1 MNVAGVI
8 FRPLYWIA
16 GKVLATWARPAVQPD
31 DPAKFV
37 SGDDAEVCY
46 VLETGGLAD
55 TLALE
60 RVCRIHGMPS
70 PTSSLSIGDIRENQR
85 LIVMRPMSGFI
96 FRRKRIIGSKRLKR
110 LVEASTNA
118 EGKELSLI
126 PVAIYWGRSP
136 DKERSFLKLLF
147 SENWEVAGRTRKFF
161 ATLLHGRNTL
171 LRFSEPATVSSII
184 QEGLEPEL
192 AYRKVS
198 RILRVHFRQ
207 RRTATVGPDLSH
219 RRTLVNQVLMNPQ
232 VRRVIQTESGDNRA
246 LLERK
251 THKARFSEP
260 ATVSSII
267 QEGLEPELAY
277 RKVSRILRVHFRQRR
292 TATVGPDLSHRR
304 TLVNQV
310 LMNPQVRR
318 VIQTE
323 SGDNRALLERKT
335 HKARKYAQE
344 IAAHISYPTI
354 RVVVLF
360 LRWLWNR
367 IYDGIELSH
376 IERLHDVARDKEI
389 VYVPCH
395 RSHFDYLLLAYIV
408 HDQGLSLPHIAAGIN
423 LNMPIIGAILRRGGA
438 FYLRRSFKGNRL
450 YAAVFNAY
458 LREILKRGHSI
469 MYFVEGGRS
478 RTGRLLEP
486 KGGMLVM
493 TVHSYL
499 QDPRRPIVFM
509 PIYFGYERLIEGN
522 SFIRE
527 LGGAEKKKESLAGLI
542 RSVRSLREN
551 FGKVYVNVGES
562 VPIEPILDELKP
574 DWREAILE
582 HEEERPAWM
591 SEIIEE
597 LGARIMSGINS
608 AAAVTPI
615 SLLATVLLSSPKQ
628 SVGEQELIRQLRMSV
643 DLLEKFKYSD
653 SVTVPE
659 WSPQKIISHGE
670 KLGVVNRTAHPLGDV
685 LHTSEHDA
693 VLMTYFRN
701 NVQHL
706 FAIPAS
712 IACCFIQGRRLE
724 HTELQRLMRLIYP
737 FMKEELCLK
746 WDFEEIDD
754 VTTAGIKA
762 LLDLEILTR
771 SKDGKG
777 LIRPPAGSDKA
788 YQLLMLGQ
796 SMVPMLQRFYLVI
809 SLLVKNGSGALSRAA
824 LERLCQQSAQRLSM
838 IYGLHSPDFFD
849 RALFQDFIRKLREQ
863 NVLRRNGSGLLEFDE
878 DITAIGEDARLVLG
892 EEIRHSILSLT
903 FSDREET
910 EVR

>member
-1 MNVAGVI
+1 MNVAGLI
-8 FRPLYWIA
+8 FRPWYWIA
-16 GKVLATWARPAVQPD
+16 GKIFATWARPAVQPD
-31 DPAKFV
+31 VPAKYLP
-37 SGDDAEVCY
+37 GDDAEVCY

-60 RVCRIHGMPS
+60 RICKIHGMPS
-70 PTSSLSIGDIRENQR
+70 PVSSFRFGVIRENR
-85 LIVMRPMSGFI
+85 RIVVMRRMTGFI
-96 FRRKRIIGSKRLKR
+96 FRRKRTTGSMRLKR
-110 LVEASTNA
+110 LVEASSGANG
-118 EGKELSLI
+118 EDLLLI

-136 DKERSFLKLLF
+136 QKESSLLKLLF
-147 SENWEVAGRTRKFF
+147 SENWDVAGRTRKFF
-161 ATLLHGRNTL
+161 ATILHGRNTL
-171 LRFSEPATVSSII
+171 LRFSEPATLSSVI
-184 QEGLEPEL
+184 QDGLEPGL
-192 AYRKVS
+192 AYRKIS

-232 VRRVIQTESGDNRA
+232 VKRVIKAESGDNRA

-251 THKARFSEP
+251 THE
-260 ATVSSII
+260 
-267 QEGLEPELAY
+267 
-277 RKVSRILRVHFRQRR
+277 
-292 TATVGPDLSHRR
+292 
-304 TLVNQV
+304 
-310 LMNPQVRR
+310 
-318 VIQTE
+318 
-323 SGDNRALLERKT
+323 
-335 HKARKYAQE
+335 ARKYARE

-354 RVVVLF
+354 RVVFVF

-367 IYDGIELSH
+367 IYDGIVLNH
-376 IERLHDVARDKEI
+376 VERLHDVARDKEI

-395 RSHFDYLLLAYIV
+395 RSHFDYMLLAYIV
-408 HDQGLSLPHIAAGIN
+408 YDQGLSLPHTAAGIN
-423 LNMPIIGAILRRGGA
+423 LNFPVVGAILRRGGA

-450 YAAVFNAY
+450 YATVFNAY

-469 MYFVEGGRS
+469 EYFVEGGRS
-478 RTGRLLEP
+478 RTGRLLSP

-509 PIYFGYERLIEGN
+509 PVYFGYERLIEGD

-527 LGGAEKKKESLAGLI
+527 LGGGEKKKESLAGLI
-542 RSVRSLREN
+542 RSVKSLREN
-551 FGKVYVNVGES
+551 FGKVYVNVGEP
-562 VPIEPILDELKP
+562 VPLEPILDEIKK
-574 DWREAILE
+574 DWRDETA
-582 HEEERPAWM
+582 HAEERPPWLNDA
-591 SEIIEE
+591 IDE
-597 LGARIMSGINS
+597 LGMRIMSGINS

-615 SLLATVLLSSPKQ
+615 SLLATVLLASPKQ
-628 SVGEQELIRQLRMSV
+628 SVGEQELIRQLRMNV
-643 DLLEKFKYSD
+643 DLLAKFKYSD
-653 SVTVPE
+653 SVTLPD
-659 WSPQKIISHGE
+659 WSPEEIISHGE
-670 KLGVVNRTAHPLGDV
+670 KLAVIGRTAHPLGDV
-685 LHTSEHDA
+685 LHTSEHNA
-693 VLMTYFRN
+693 VRMTYFRN

-724 HTELQRLMRLIYP
+724 HSELQRLIRLIYP

-746 WDFEEIDD
+746 WNYEEIDD

-771 SKDGKG
+771 SKNGKE
-777 LIRPPAGSDKA
+777 LIRPPAGSGKA

-809 SLLVKNGSGALSRAA
+809 SLLVKNGSGVLSRAV

-863 NVLRRNGSGLLEFDE
+863 GVLRRNDEGLLEFDE
-878 DITAIGEDARLVLG
+878 DITGIGEDARLVLG

-903 FSDREET
+903 FSDQ
-910 EVR
+910 